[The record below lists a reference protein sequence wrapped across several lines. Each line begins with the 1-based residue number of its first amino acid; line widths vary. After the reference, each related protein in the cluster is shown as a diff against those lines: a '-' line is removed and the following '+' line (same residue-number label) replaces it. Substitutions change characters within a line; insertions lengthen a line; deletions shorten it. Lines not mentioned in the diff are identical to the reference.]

1 MEMEIDRFEYNY
13 PEYNYPVDNCAIK
26 VRTTGMDV
34 LHLMDQNGVIAP

>member
-1 MEMEIDRFEYNY
+1 MEMEINRSTNLK
-13 PEYNYPVDNCAIK
+13 DNCAIK